1 VRRLHPAPIQETT
14 VAEAYTVTRT
24 RIATSTGSRPVVGLC
39 MVQSIDGSTVVDG
52 TSLALSGPADRE
64 VLLGLRQIADCVL
77 VGAGTVR
84 KEGYGAPTNP
94 RLRVGVVTNSGNVD
108 TTTPLFTSGAGFL
121 VAPLGA
127 VIAPGDFRQVRAGQG
142 TLDLAVA
149 LEQIEGTFVQLEGGA
164 ALNAAMFAADLVDE
178 ITLTVSPLVVGGA
191 GKRLTDGAPDLLRRF
206 RLAHVLEDDGFL
218 FLRYV
223 R

>member
-1 VRRLHPAPIQETT
+1 MRRLHPTPIEETS
-14 VAEAYTVTRT
+14 VAEAYTAARSRITTPSGTRPT
-24 RIATSTGSRPVVGLC
+24 VGMC

-52 TSLALSGPADRE
+52 ASLALSGPADRD

-84 KEGYGAPTNP
+84 KEGYGAPSNP
-94 RLRVGVVTNSGNVD
+94 RLRVGVVTSSGNID
-108 TTTPLFTSGAGFL
+108 TTTPLFASGAGFL
-121 VAPLGA
+121 VAPTHA
-127 VIAPGDFRQVRAGQG
+127 RISQSSIHVVRAGQS
-142 TLDLAVA
+142 TVDLQAA
-149 LEQIEGTFVQLEGGA
+149 LEQIEGTFIQLEGGA

-178 ITLTVSPLVVGGA
+178 INLTVSPLVVGGT

>member
-1 VRRLHPAPIQETT
+1 MRRLYPTPIEETSV
-14 VAEAYTVTRT
+14 VAAYTTTRT
-24 RIATSTGSRPVVGLC
+24 RITTPTGSRPVVGMC

-52 TSLALSGPADRE
+52 ASLALSGPADRD

-84 KEGYGAPTNP
+84 QEGYGAPSNP
-94 RLRVGVVTNSGNVD
+94 RLRVGVVTSSGNLD
-108 TTTPLFTSGAGFL
+108 TTTPLFTNGAGFL
-121 VAPLGA
+121 VAPEN
-127 VIAPGDFRQVRAGQG
+127 APINPGNIHVVRAGQS
-142 TLDLAVA
+142 TVDLQAA
-149 LEQIEGTFVQLEGGA
+149 LEQIEGTFIQLEGGA

-178 ITLTVSPLVVGGA
+178 INLTVSPLVVGGT
-191 GKRLTDGAPDLLRRF
+191 GQRLTDGAPDLLRRF

>member
-1 VRRLHPAPIQETT
+1 VRRLHPAPIEKTT

-24 RIATSTGSRPVVGLC
+24 RIATSTGSRPVVGMC
-39 MVQSIDGSTVVDG
+39 MVQSIDGSTIVDG

-64 VLLGLRQIADCVL
+64 VLRGLRHIADCVL

-121 VAPLGA
+121 VAPISA
-127 VIAPGDFRQVRAGQG
+127 AIAPGDFRQVRAGQG

-178 ITLTVSPLVVGGA
+178 VNLTVSPLVVGGA
-191 GKRLTDGAPDLLRRF
+191 GKRLTDGAPDLLQRF